1 MEKSCITPWF
11 LDSNVMRIG
20 IFGGTFNPIH
30 YGHLRAAE
38 EARELLSLDKVL
50 FIPSG
55 TPPLKT
61 EGLADAVHR
70 YKMTR
75 LAVLHNR
82 FFEVLDIECESS
94 GKSYTVETLEKLLET
109 YRDAEL
115 FFMLGVDAFLDIPN
129 WRKPEKL
136 VSLVSFAVFSR
147 PGTRFSDLLSSP
159 YVAPGKDCFESIDC
173 GETGS
178 FSVKL
183 QSGRDLVLLR
193 LTPISISSTDI
204 RKCIKTGLSIKYL
217 LPAEV
222 ESYII
227 SNKLYL
233 K

>member
-1 MEKSCITPWF
+1 
-11 LDSNVMRIG
+11 MRIG

-38 EARELLSLDKVL
+38 EARELLSLDKIL

-61 EGLADAVHR
+61 DELADAVHR

-75 LAVLHNR
+75 MAVLQNR

-109 YRDAEL
+109 HRDAEL
-115 FFMLGVDAFLDIPN
+115 YFMLGIDAFLDIPN
-129 WRKPEKL
+129 WWKPEQL
-136 VSLVSFAVFSR
+136 ISQVSFAVFSR
-147 PGTRFSDLLSSP
+147 PGTRFADLVSSP
-159 YVAPGKDCFESIDC
+159 YIVSGKTSLEGIDH
-173 GETGS
+173 GEIKS

-183 QSGRDLVLLR
+183 ESGRDLVLLR
-193 LTPISISSTDI
+193 LTPIGISSTDI
-204 RKCIKTGLSIKYL
+204 RNRIKTGLSIKYL
-217 LPAEV
+217 LPEEV